1 MQIIIFAH
9 TNTPS
14 RPRLERRH
22 RYCFFFLFQIRLATP
37 FGGGNHFFKYKLTPQ
52 SVRDL
57 SLCTRTLNKQHQQQ
71 IIMASTSSQIFWN
84 QNTLQSKSTVVEDDK
99 WMLQFKEF
107 ITQATQL
114 LIKTGTREYSLD
126 SIAKTWNSE
135 GALKRKYS

>member
-1 MQIIIFAH
+1 
-9 TNTPS
+9 
-14 RPRLERRH
+14 
-22 RYCFFFLFQIRLATP
+22 
-37 FGGGNHFFKYKLTPQ
+37 
-52 SVRDL
+52 
-57 SLCTRTLNKQHQQQ
+57 
-71 IIMASTSSQIFWN
+71 MASTSSQIFWN